1 MLEERFRDTM
11 AVYGDDSLI
20 WIDRYFSMNR
30 FDRAFT
36 FNKKDLYSEDDII
49 NAGKSL
55 KIITPAQYELTSF
68 GWHFLLRLWKEKRIF
83 GLFLDSRII
92 KGKLPKLAY

>member
-55 KIITPAQYELTSF
+55 KIITPAQYGLTCN
-68 GWHFLLRLWKEKRIF
+68 H
-83 GLFLDSRII
+83 
-92 KGKLPKLAY
+92 PKLAY

>member
-36 FNKKDLYSEDDII
+36 FNKKE
-49 NAGKSL
+49 
-55 KIITPAQYELTSF
+55 
-68 GWHFLLRLWKEKRIF
+68 
-83 GLFLDSRII
+83 
-92 KGKLPKLAY
+92 

>member
-68 GWHFLLRLWKEKRIF
+68 GWHFL
-83 GLFLDSRII
+83 
-92 KGKLPKLAY
+92 